1 MKKIVLVVAMLVG
14 GSALASGD
22 AGCGLGGMVIQK
34 NSKLLQLFAVTTNQ
48 TLFSQVFGITSG
60 TSGCS
65 ASGLVQNEK
74 EVQYYVEVN
83 QEDLSREMAQGQG
96 EKLKTLALMTGCDSQ
111 ESQDAFFSMTKS
123 SYDKIVSHSNTSSQ
137 ELVSHLKEQMKE
149 DTDVA
154 LLCDTASL

>member
-1 MKKIVLVVAMLVG
+1 MKKIVLLLALFVG
-14 GSALASGD
+14 GSALAAGD
-22 AGCGLGGMVIQK
+22 AGCGLGSIVISK
-34 NSKLLQLFAVTTNQ
+34 NSKLLQLFAITTNQ
-48 TLFSQVFGITSG
+48 TSFSQVFGITSG
-60 TSGCS
+60 TSNCS
-65 ASGLVQNEK
+65 SSGIVQNEK

-96 EKLKTLALMTGCDSQ
+96 EKLKTLAVMTGCDSQ
-111 ESQDAFFSMTKS
+111 ESQDAFYSMTKS
-123 SYDKIVSHSNTSSQ
+123 SYDKIVSNSNTSSQ